1 MTKKGFTSNDG
12 AKLFWKGFCTGWPH
26 PCSVPTAKYNY
37 FHKYFE
43 LTKEEEE
50 ILKAVEVGE
59 FKRVKNFEQAKKDA
73 IEAAKNTVKKNKNI
87 NLRISE
93 RDLLKLKAKAIEEGI
108 PYQTLA
114 ASILHK
120 YASQ

>member
-1 MTKKGFTSNDG
+1 M
-12 AKLFWKGFCTGWPH
+12 
-26 PCSVPTAKYNY
+26 
-37 FHKYFE
+37 KYFE

-50 ILKAVEVGE
+50 ILKAVEAGE
-59 FKRVKNFEQAKKDA
+59 FKRVKNFEAKKDA

>member
-1 MTKKGFTSNDG
+1 M
-12 AKLFWKGFCTGWPH
+12 
-26 PCSVPTAKYNY
+26 
-37 FHKYFE
+37 KYFE

-50 ILKAVEVGE
+50 ILKAVEAGE

-73 IEAAKNTVKKNKNI
+73 IAAAKNTIKKSKNI
-87 NLRISE
+87 NLRLSE
-93 RDLLKLKAKAIEEGI
+93 KDLSKLKAKAMEEGI

-114 ASILHK
+114 ASVLHK